1 MRWHVALMGLELHG
15 ATVDDDEMLTIWV
28 EDAGGLFTRLR
39 GGGAHTV
46 DQAWDG
52 RWFVLVDPC
61 GTRLAVAEAPGP
73 TTAEL
78 EVRLD
83 TDEFEFDERT
93 EWYAQLGFAEGE
105 ERESD
110 EGAERILE
118 AGPLQI
124 VLHETAQSSAV
135 VTELD

>member
-1 MRWHVALMGLELHG
+1 MALDLHG

-28 EDAGGLFTRLR
+28 SDAETLFARLR
-39 GGGAHTV
+39 AGESYTV
-46 DQAWDG
+46 EHEWDG
-52 RWFVLVDPC
+52 KGFVVVDPC

-83 TDEFEFDERT
+83 TDEFEFDERA
-93 EWYAQLGFAEGE
+93 EWYVRLGFVEDE

-110 EGAERILE
+110 EGAERIVV

-124 VLHETAQSSAV
+124 VLHETTESSAL

>member
-1 MRWHVALMGLELHG
+1 MAWCLVALDLHG

-28 EDAGGLFTRLR
+28 DGADALFARLR
-39 GGGAHTV
+39 AGRATRSSRNGTGGSSSSSIRAAH
-46 DQAWDG
+46 G
-52 RWFVLVDPC
+52 SR
-61 GTRLAVAEAPGP
+61 VAEAPAP

-83 TDEFEFDERT
+83 TDEFEFDERS
-93 EWYAQLGFAEGE
+93 EWYVRLGFVEGE

-124 VLHETAQSSAV
+124 VLHETNQSSAL

>member
-1 MRWHVALMGLELHG
+1 MALDLHG

-28 EDAGGLFTRLR
+28 DGADALFARLR
-39 GGGAHTV
+39 AGESYTV
-46 DQAWDG
+46 EQEWDG
-52 RWFVLVDPC
+52 RQFVLVDPC
-61 GTRLAVAEAPGP
+61 GTRLAVAEAPAP

-83 TDEFEFDERT
+83 TDEFEFDERS
-93 EWYAQLGFAEGE
+93 EWYVRLGFVEGE

-124 VLHETAQSSAV
+124 VLHETNQSSAL

>member
-1 MRWHVALMGLELHG
+1 MAWGLMALDLHG

-28 EDAGGLFTRLR
+28 SGAAALFARLR
-39 GGGAHTV
+39 AGESYTV
-46 DQAWDG
+46 EREWDG
-52 RWFVLVDPC
+52 SRFVLVDPC
-61 GTRLAVAEAPGP
+61 GTRVAVVEAPGP

-83 TDEFEFDERT
+83 TDEFEFDERS
-93 EWYAQLGFAEGE
+93 EWYVRLGFVEDD

-110 EGAERILE
+110 EGAERIVE

-124 VLHETAQSSAV
+124 VLHETTESSALV
-135 VTELD
+135 RELD

>member
-1 MRWHVALMGLELHG
+1 MACGLMGLELHG
-15 ATVDDDEMLTIWV
+15 ATVDDDEALTIWV
-28 EDAGGLFTRLR
+28 EGAGDLFKRLR
-39 GGGAHTV
+39 AGESYTI
-46 DQAWDG
+46 DQEWNG
-52 RWFVLVDPC
+52 HLFVIVDPC
-61 GTRLAVAEAPGP
+61 GTHVAVAEAPGP

-83 TDEFEFDERT
+83 TDEFEFDERA
-93 EWYAQLGFAEGE
+93 EWYARLGFAEDD

-110 EGAERILE
+110 EGAERVLE

-124 VLHETAQSSAV
+124 VLHETTQSSAL

>member
-1 MRWHVALMGLELHG
+1 MGLELHG
-15 ATVDDDEMLTIWV
+15 ATVDDDEALTIWV
-28 EDAGGLFTRLR
+28 EGAGDLFKRLR
-39 GGGAHTV
+39 AGESYTV
-46 DQAWDG
+46 DQEWNG
-52 RWFVLVDPC
+52 HLFVIVDPC
-61 GTRLAVAEAPGP
+61 GTHVAVAEAPGP

-83 TDEFEFDERT
+83 TDEFEFDERA
-93 EWYAQLGFAEGE
+93 EWYARLGFAEDD

-110 EGAERILE
+110 EGAERVLE

-124 VLHETAQSSAV
+124 VLHETTQSSAL

>member
-1 MRWHVALMGLELHG
+1 MACGLMGLELHG
-15 ATVDDDEMLTIWV
+15 ATVDDDEALTIWV
-28 EDAGGLFTRLR
+28 EGAGDLFKRLR
-39 GGGAHTV
+39 AGESYTV
-46 DQAWDG
+46 DQEWNG
-52 RWFVLVDPC
+52 HLFVIVDPC
-61 GTRLAVAEAPGP
+61 GTHVAVAEAPGP

-83 TDEFEFDERT
+83 TDEFEFDERA
-93 EWYAQLGFAEGE
+93 EWYARLGFAEDD

-110 EGAERILE
+110 EGAERVLE

-124 VLHETAQSSAV
+124 VLHETTQSSAL